1 MPNPRNPCAV
11 CHNAVQNN
19 HRAIFCDSCHLWTH
33 LKCTSLPTD
42 YYNVLTNSREDW
54 FCAACLAEIFP
65 FNHFEDDTDFYF
77 SILDQNLLLDSCFN
91 MNLIKDKCF
100 NPFLDDA
107 DSRQLLLNSDI
118 DPDSSMLQDNSSLLS
133 NCVWDYHCYWDYYYC
148 VGDYHYC
155 YWDYHH

>member
-11 CHNAVQNN
+11 CHCAVKNN

-33 LKCTSLPTD
+33 LKCTSFSTD
-42 YYNVLTNSREDW
+42 YYTVLTISREDW
-54 FCAACLAEIFP
+54 FCATCLTEISP

-118 DPDSSMLQDNSSLLS
+118 DPDSSM
-133 NCVWDYHCYWDYYYC
+133 
-148 VGDYHYC
+148 G
-155 YWDYHH
+155 